1 MHRLFKITIDLKRLR
16 EHLSAQEGHALSDAD
31 VLAWLHDAG
40 FKKLD
45 DHWQV
50 AEPDLGQLEEDE
62 VLSASVIAG
71 ESESDTLR

>member
-1 MHRLFKITIDLKRLR
+1 M
-16 EHLSAQEGHALSDAD
+16 
-31 VLAWLHDAG
+31 LAWLHDAG

-71 ESESDTLR
+71 ESEADTLR